1 MLEASLPPSKSCVK
15 FIRNALQGTQGK
27 PPPPHWYWLWHL
39 WLYDPTNNE
48 HQQGKDSMR
57 IPQEILDQTIDDPL
71 AGAVAACS
79 FIFEILQSGSEWDEN
94 DEELLLEGYA
104 LVSSQIAAGRIAVDV
119 NPPLVNGTLAAT
131 CSQLHSFLTET
142 HEQLDAKFRHQTNQ
156 RKIEQYRNHF
166 SITLNNAFSYEFTDG
181 DLKRIRALI
190 NELRELITE
199 NTELDEDHKLRLLKR
214 LEKMQAEI
222 HKKVSDLNAFYGLAV
237 EASVMFKKVGENA
250 KPIVD
255 RIKELTG
262 ISWNTQA
269 RAENLP
275 SGTEPPMLENDSTPT
290 AIE

>member
-1 MLEASLPPSKSCVK
+1 
-15 FIRNALQGTQGK
+15 
-27 PPPPHWYWLWHL
+27 
-39 WLYDPTNNE
+39 
-48 HQQGKDSMR
+48 MR
-57 IPQEILDQTIDDPL
+57 IPQKILDRITDDPL
-71 AGAVAACS
+71 AGAIAACEFVTDS
-79 FIFEILQSGSEWDEN
+79 FEPQSQWDEN
-94 DEELLLEGYA
+94 DEELLFEIYSLLSSLKEAKQIEYIADEPNLNAEFPAICGQLSQYMSA
-104 LVSSQIAAGRIAVDV
+104 ANGQLV
-119 NPPLVNGTLAAT
+119 
-131 CSQLHSFLTET
+131 
-142 HEQLDAKFRHQTNQ
+142 AKFRTLTNQ
-156 RKIEQYRNHF
+156 RKVDQLKNHF
-166 SITLNNAFSYEFTDG
+166 SLTITNAFGYEFTDG

-199 NTELDEDHKLRLLKR
+199 NTELDEEHKLRLLKR

-237 EASVMFKKVGENA
+237 EASVMLKKIGENA

-275 SGTEPPMLENDSTPT
+275 SGTEPPMLENNSSPP

>member
-1 MLEASLPPSKSCVK
+1 MLEA
-15 FIRNALQGTQGK
+15 
-27 PPPPHWYWLWHL
+27 
-39 WLYDPTNNE
+39 
-48 HQQGKDSMR
+48 
-57 IPQEILDQTIDDPL
+57 
-71 AGAVAACS
+71 
-79 FIFEILQSGSEWDEN
+79 
-94 DEELLLEGYA
+94 YA
-104 LVSSQIAAGRIAVDV
+104 LVSSLSESGRISITA
-119 NPPLVNGTLAAT
+119 PPTINSALHTT
-131 CSQLHSFLTET
+131 CSQLQKFLADVKNQSET
-142 HEQLDAKFRHQTNQ
+142 KLRIETNH
-156 RKIEQYRNHF
+156 RKIEQLKNHF
-166 SITLNNAFSYEFTDG
+166 SISLNNAFGYEFTDG

-199 NTELDEDHKLRLLKR
+199 NTELDEEHKLRLIKR

-237 EASVMFKKVGENA
+237 EASVMLKKVGENA

-275 SGTEPPMLENDSTPT
+275 SGTEPPMLENNSSPP